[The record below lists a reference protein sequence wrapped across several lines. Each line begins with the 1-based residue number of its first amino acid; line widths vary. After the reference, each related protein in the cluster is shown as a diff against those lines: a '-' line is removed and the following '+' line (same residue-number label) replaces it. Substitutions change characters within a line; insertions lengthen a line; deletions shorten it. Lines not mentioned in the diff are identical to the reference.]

1 MLRFVTEL
9 DKEGRRSF
17 LLFMTGS
24 PRLPNGGFAGMDP
37 KFTVVLKK
45 PEVPKGTK
53 QAISQEIINS
63 SRYIDE
69 ILPSVMTCQNYIKL
83 PSYSTYEV
91 LKAKLEKAYT

>member
-1 MLRFVTEL
+1 LLRFVTEL
-9 DKEGRRSF
+9 DKDGRRSF

-53 QAISQEIINS
+53 QAIS
-63 SRYIDE
+63 
-69 ILPSVMTCQNYIKL
+69 
-83 PSYSTYEV
+83 
-91 LKAKLEKAYT
+91 